1 MGTRNR
7 GANKDA
13 GTICVGVIT
22 GVRGLKGD
30 VWIKSFTANPEDV
43 AAYGPVSSQSG
54 ERRYRIRVVGQAKGR
69 MVARIEGIADR
80 TSAEALKGEKLFVSR
95 DALPAPDE
103 DEYYHADL
111 IGLRAVLTGHDGD
124 SAAENSDLGRVRAV
138 HEFGAG
144 TVIEIEGPAVGNH
157 MVPFTRETVP
167 MVDLSAG
174 LLVIAPIAG
183 LLDLAGDE
191 EDDARGDKGGEETA
205 GGQKGGGRKSGG
217 ETK

>member
-1 MGTRNR
+1 MVTRND
-7 GANKDA
+7 GAAKDA

-22 GVRGLKGD
+22 GVRGLKGN

-43 AAYGPVSSQSG
+43 AAYGPVSNQSG

-69 MVARIEGIADR
+69 LLARIEGVADR
-80 TSAEALKGEKLFVSR
+80 TAAEALKGEKLFVSR
-95 DALPAPDE
+95 DDLPAPDE

-124 SAAENSDLGRVRAV
+124 SEAESTDLGRVRAV

-144 TVIEIEGPAVGNH
+144 TVIEIEGPAAGSH
-157 MVPFTRETVP
+157 MVPFTREAVP
-167 MVDLSAG
+167 LVDLSAG

-191 EDDARGDKGGEETA
+191 EDDARGDND
-205 GGQKGGGRKSGG
+205 GGQTDGDQEGGGQKSGG